1 MNKKDLRF
9 DIRTNATKIINM
21 KITHEPTGLSVH
33 ASGVGR
39 RMLQE
44 ALLSKLE
51 NKVNFVK
58 HHSANH

>member
-9 DIRTNATKIINM
+9 DTRTKSDQTINM
-21 KITHEPTGLSVH
+21 RITHEPTGLSVH

-51 NKVNFVK
+51 SKVNFVNRLQFR
-58 HHSANH
+58 S